1 MSLKNKLETYTPL
14 ELKEFIKEHNKRA
27 RKMISEETKEFR
39 KEQLSK
45 LIIKAVGKK
54 DDLIKKMV
62 NVANTKDISS
72 FKLIKEKGKMSQDEK
87 NKLDEVQTK
96 EAEQLAKDF
105 KKGKIDEK
113 ELKKKL
119 DEIKKERVR
128 AELPKLNVS
137 KLLKFIKEKP
147 EPKKEVK
154 KEEKKEEKKKDKP
167 PQPKRKAPTLA
178 EVREKNIKEK
188 RQAMKP
194 KREPPKRKEP
204 IKPKGKAP
212 APPKKEQEKQAEK
225 PAETETDTEDEEFQ
239 LPPFFKN
246 TDPKIRSNIEK
257 AVEKGELPSSSIVL
271 VTTYK
276 TMKKIKTAVEKKD
289 KSNEERIDGLGRG
302 LSADGEDEENYK
314 AIYGKKFPKK
324 EIEKDFLSVAK
335 NMIGGDRATRDKAR
349 KWIDKADVTIQ
360 KKLFNFNKEGY
371 LLSVTGVNDKTGEA
385 RKQSDRIDRAIAKE
399 KADREKDFA
408 KAKAEQAKELEQIKK
423 QREKK
428 K

>member
-27 RKMISEETKEFR
+27 RKMISQETKEFR

-62 NVANTKDISS
+62 NVSNTKDISS
-72 FKLIKEKGKMSQDEK
+72 FKLIKEKGKMSQEK
-87 NKLDEVQTK
+87 KNQLDEVQTK

-119 DEIKKERVR
+119 DEIKKERIR

-147 EPKKEVK
+147 EPKKE
-154 KEEKKEEKKKDKP
+154 EKKEEKKKDKP
-167 PQPKRKAPTLA
+167 PQPKRKAPTLS
-178 EVREKNIKEK
+178 EVREKNLKEK

-212 APPKKEQEKQAEK
+212 APPKKEEPKKED
-225 PAETETDTEDEEFQ
+225 TETDTEDEGFV

-257 AVEKGELPSSSIVL
+257 SVEKGDLPSSSIVL

-276 TMKKIKTAVEKKD
+276 TMKKIKTALEKKD
-289 KSNEERIDGLGRG
+289 KDNEDRIDGLGRG
-302 LSADGEDEENYK
+302 LSADGQDEDYYK
-314 AIYGKKFPKK
+314 AIFNKKYPKK
-324 EIEKDFLSVAK
+324 EIEKEFLSVAK
-335 NMIGGDRATRDKAR
+335 NMIGGEKPTRDKVR
-349 KWIDKADVTIQ
+349 KWIDKADVSIQ

-371 LLSVTGVNDKTGEA
+371 LLSVTGIADKTGES
-385 RKQSDRIDRAIAKE
+385 RKQADRIDRAIAKQ
-399 KADREKDFA
+399 KADREKEFQ
-408 KAKAEQAKELEQIKK
+408 KAKAEQAKEIAQSKK
-423 QREKK
+423 EKEKIESMTSKK

>member
-1 MSLKNKLETYTPL
+1 MSLKNKLDSYTPL

-72 FKLIKEKGKMSQDEK
+72 FKLIKEKGKMTQEK
-87 NKLDEVQTK
+87 KNQLDEVQTK

-119 DEIKKERVR
+119 DEIKKERIR

-147 EPKKEVK
+147 DKKD
-154 KEEKKEEKKKDKP
+154 EEKKKDKP

-178 EVREKNIKEK
+178 EVRAKNLKEK
-188 RQAMKP
+188 REAMKP

-212 APPKKEQEKQAEK
+212 APPKKEEPKKED
-225 PAETETDTEDEEFQ
+225 TDTEDEEFVM
-239 LPPFFKN
+239 PKFFKN
-246 TDPKIRSNIEK
+246 TDPKIRENIEK
-257 AVEKGELPSSSIVL
+257 AVKKGDLPESSIVL

-276 TMKKIKTAVEKKD
+276 TLKKIKTAVEKKD
-289 KSNEERIDGLGRG
+289 KDNEDRIDGLGRG
-302 LSADGEDEENYK
+302 LGSDSQDEEYYK
-314 AIYGKKFPKK
+314 AIFGKKYPKK
-324 EIEKDFLSVAK
+324 EIEKEFLSVAK
-335 NMIGGDRATRDKAR
+335 NMIGGEKATRDKVR
-349 KWIDKADVTIQ
+349 KWIDKADVAIQ

-371 LLSVTGVNDKTGEA
+371 LLSVTGVNDKTGES
-385 RKQSDRIDRAIAKE
+385 RKEADRIDRAIAKQ

-408 KAKAEQAKELEQIKK
+408 KAKAEQAREEAQVAKQKKEIM
-423 QREKK
+423 KK